1 MHNENYYDNP
11 TMYCA
16 LLMQVWLQSI
26 QNLDI
31 QIFNDIFTLT
41 MNELCEFMNL
51 INIKYQLDDYF
62 DYLRFAK

>member
-11 TMYCA
+11 PMYCA